1 MLLKRGVTI
10 HSYLPGVD
18 AQVMINDGTMK
29 PGKSTGLYYYPDSYI
44 PKRKWRNLSNAE
56 QKTLLSSSDITD
68 YRKNI
73 FIGIIPADL
82 RKSLMS
88 LGLHDCTNIN
98 QVMPE
103 VKKQEKKIKTL
114 SKKLDTYLRP
124 FSSTGVYK
132 FHRLTLANPNWET
145 ITNYYFKNQ
154 HVYIG
159 LHVDGSRKFTPYTAF
174 RSGNRI
180 SINLSKETRYLAMVN
195 LTLIQTVNMIKERS
209 GLPYSKI
216 NSDNISTLFFKHC
229 PDYPAVKFG
238 IKPYQYYIAPTD
250 NFFHDATTL
259 GNTAID
265 ITFVYTGLF
274 DMPAKNQ
281 LIWK

>member
-1 MLLKRGVTI
+1 
-10 HSYLPGVD
+10 
-18 AQVMINDGTMK
+18 
-29 PGKSTGLYYYPDSYI
+29 LYYYPGSYV
-44 PKRKWRNLSNAE
+44 PKRKWRSLSIAE
-56 QKTLLSSSDITD
+56 KKVLLFHGNISD

-73 FIGIIPADL
+73 FIGEVPVAL
-82 RKSLMS
+82 RKSIMS
-88 LGLHDCTNIN
+88 LGLHDCTSID
-98 QVMPE
+98 QVMLDVE
-103 VKKQEKKIKTL
+103 KQEKPVKKI
-114 SKKLDTYLRP
+114 SKQLDTFLRP
-124 FSSTGVYK
+124 FSSTGNYK

-145 ITNYYFKNQ
+145 ITHYFVKDRYA
-154 HVYIG
+154 YIG

-180 SINLSKETRYLAMVN
+180 SINLGKETRHLAMAN

-216 NSDNISTLFFKHC
+216 TADNVSTLFFKHC

-281 LIWK
+281 MIWK